1 MMKRVFGLMAAIA
14 VTMQAQ
20 AADVYDIDASHTH
33 IGFSVRHMVVSST
46 KGAFN
51 TFSGS
56 FEVDGADA
64 TTLKASAKIDTK
76 SIDTK
81 NKDRDDHLRGADFFD
96 AEKFPEIT
104 FATTKV
110 EKSGDGY
117 ILHGDLTM
125 KGVTKAIALPIEV
138 SGPVKNPWGKT
149 VMGFEGTAK
158 INRKDWGLS
167 WNKVLDNGGVAVGD
181 EVKLEISVEGIKRG

>member
-1 MMKRVFGLMAAIA
+1 MQKILCGMLVA
-14 VTMQAQ
+14 VAV
-20 AADVYDIDASHTH
+20 AGGVRAGEVYDIDTAHTT

-56 FEVDGADA
+56 FELDPADP
-64 TTLKASAKIDTK
+64 TSLKASAKIDVK

-96 AEKFPEIT
+96 ADKHPEIT
-104 FATTKV
+104 FETTKV
-110 EKSGDGY
+110 EKSGSDY
-117 ILHGDLTM
+117 VLHGNLTM
-125 KGVTKAIALPIEV
+125 KGVTKPITLPIEL

-149 VMGFEGTAK
+149 VMGFEGSCK
-158 INRKDWGLS
+158 INRKDWGIT
-167 WNKVLDNGGVAVGD
+167 WNKVLDNGGVAVGED
-181 EVKLEISVEGIKRG
+181 VKLEISVEGIKRG